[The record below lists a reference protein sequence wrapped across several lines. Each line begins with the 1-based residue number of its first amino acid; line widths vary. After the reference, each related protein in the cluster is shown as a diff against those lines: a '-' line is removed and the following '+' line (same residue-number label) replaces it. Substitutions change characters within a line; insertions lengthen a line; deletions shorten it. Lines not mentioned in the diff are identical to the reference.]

1 VDKLKLKNL
10 YSDFRPDIEL
20 IEKELEKS
28 LESDSPILREAS
40 MHLLHAGGKRIRP
53 VFVLLSAKFGNF
65 DLGLVA
71 KAAVALEL
79 IHMASLV
86 HDDVIDDS
94 DMRRGIPTVKA
105 QWNNKVA
112 MYTGDFILARS
123 LQYISS
129 IEDEELHQ
137 ALADTMIEIVKG
149 EIIQIEDQFNLDQ
162 GIRDYFRRIKRKT
175 ALLIASSC
183 EMGAL
188 AAGADQKVVW
198 RLKRFGYFVGMS
210 FQIVDDILDFTATE
224 KELGKPA
231 GSDLTNG
238 NITLP
243 VLYLKDDEIAGP
255 LITKALHGNIS
266 DSEMK
271 VLLQYIRSS
280 DALKKAKRIS
290 DLYLQKALREV
301 ENLPDVPAKNH
312 LKQIALFIG
321 KRKF

>member
-1 VDKLKLKNL
+1 MDKLKLKNL

-20 IEKELEKS
+20 IENELEKA
-28 LESDSPILREAS
+28 LHSDSPILREAS

-65 DLGLVA
+65 DLSLVV

-137 ALADTMIEIVKG
+137 ALAETIIEIVKG
-149 EIIQIEDQFNLDQ
+149 EIIQIEDQYILDQ

-188 AAGADQKVVW
+188 AAGADSKVVW

-231 GSDLTNG
+231 GSDLMNG

-243 VLYLKDDEIAGP
+243 VLYLKENDEIRPTILKVLNGTISDDEMKDFLQMIR
-255 LITKALHGNIS
+255 K
-266 DSEMK
+266 SEA
-271 VLLQYIRSS
+271 I
-280 DALKKAKRIS
+280 KKAKRVS

-301 ENLPDVPAKNH
+301 ELLPDIASKNH